1 MSLSPIQATSRDA
14 HARSSAPLSRA
25 GWRGVLD
32 RREGVAPEVASALRA
47 TLLSHGGSHRDHKL
61 NRAGRSVPYDDS
73 RERKEHSWTFV
84 SGSSI
89 R

>member
-1 MSLSPIQATSRDA
+1 MSSDT
-14 HARSSAPLSRA
+14 HARLPASLTRSLTRA

-47 TLLSHGGSHRDHKL
+47 TFLSHRGSHCDHKV

-73 RERKEHSWTFV
+73 RKRKEHSWTFV

-89 R
+89 Q